1 MPQIAPTST
10 IELYS
15 GVEITNGQ
23 QVVFASASGQNA
35 YFQARVALS
44 SVNCSYVRK
53 TGRLK
58 VEAPASKV
66 ANCNYI
72 GFRNASFENRVFF
85 ARIVNWEYINNVT
98 TEIAYE
104 IDYFQT
110 YMFDVTY
117 DNALIVREH
126 LSETDF
132 QKAAADP
139 WDNSIYEFQTNENLA
154 ISEDMFEISSDE
166 DVAIPN
172 LGPNYAV
179 LCIATWAETGGEEE
193 TWYSLLSENCTWGI
207 RADGDSINAI
217 PVAVGVPPFK
227 FPMLNPFDVVV
238 IEIGDDYAGTK
249 TKLKNILNYMTVN
262 NITEELLGIYLMP
275 YFILGVWLNSTDSQ
289 VWNGKAQIALPD
301 FSGDGSYVNKKLYR
315 SPFAFCECVADS
327 NIKEYKYENFS
338 DRSDDS
344 IKFTIVGSL
353 DNIPIVSILPMN
365 YKTQFTA
372 PEGSPESWNG
382 NLLERIDINNIP
394 QIAFT
399 IDSYLAFIGQ
409 QYQQVLSQT
418 DAVITTNESV
428 DALETGGVFDHG
440 ISGILPNLINKGK
453 YVVNAVGS
461 WVNPRDNMSEMLQ
474 READRDLRS
483 EAANAMTNTSGDYVS
498 NVFGKAQN
506 AYALHEY
513 HAGTG
518 NTIPLYA
525 GFTGSPSGFYFL
537 RRSLKPVI
545 GAVYDYYFSEYGYTS
560 NRVGV
565 PRVCNY
571 IKQSGDQ
578 PHFQGPATY
587 CKTTG
592 MKVISPMKTVSDYIE
607 GVFNGGCKFLK
618 GD

>member
-23 QVVFASASGQNA
+23 QVVFASAAGQNA
-35 YFQARVALS
+35 YFQARVVLS
-44 SVNCSYVRK
+44 SVNCTYVRK
-53 TGRLK
+53 TGSLK
-58 VEAPASKV
+58 VEAPVSTV
-66 ANCNYI
+66 AKCNYI

-85 ARIVNWEYINNVT
+85 ARIVDREYINNVT
-98 TEIAYE
+98 TEISYA
-104 IDYFQT
+104 IDYFQS

-126 LSETDF
+126 LSESDF
-132 QKAAADP
+132 QKADADP

-154 ISEDMFEISSDE
+154 VSDDMFEISTDE

-172 LGPNYAV
+172 LGSNYAV
-179 LCIATWAETGGEEE
+179 LCIATWADTGGEEE

-238 IEIGDDYAGTK
+238 IEIGEDYTGAK
-249 TKLKNILNYMTVN
+249 TKIKNILNYMTVN
-262 NITEELLGIYLMP
+262 NITEELLGIYMMP
-275 YFILGVWLNSTDSQ
+275 YFILGIWLNSTDSQ
-289 VWNGKAQIALPD
+289 VWNGRAQIALPD

-372 PEGSPESWNG
+372 PEGSPEAWNG

-399 IDSYLAFIGQ
+399 IDSYLAFVGQ

-428 DALETGGVFDHG
+428 DTLESSPSPEGF
-440 ISGILPNLINKGK
+440 LP
-453 YVVNAVGS
+453 
-461 WVNPRDNMSEMLQ
+461 WLQ
-474 READRDLRS
+474 RQAKDLGNSIGTLFDTRGNMTAQLQRDADRDLRS
-483 EAANAMTNTSGDYVS
+483 EAANAMRNTSGDYVS
-498 NVFGKAQN
+498 NVYGRAQQ

-571 IKQSGDQ
+571 ITQSGDQ

>member
-66 ANCNYI
+66 ANCNYM

-85 ARIVNWEYINNVT
+85 ARIVNWEYLNNVT

-117 DNALIVREH
+117 DNALIEREH

-166 DVAIPN
+166 DVAFPE
-172 LGPNYAV
+172 LGGNYAV
-179 LCIATWAETGGEEE
+179 LCIASWAEAAGGEESI
-193 TWYSLLSENCTWGI
+193 WKQLLQANCSWGI
-207 RADGDSINAI
+207 LANGDSINGI
-217 PVAVGVPPFK
+217 PVEVGTPPFK
-227 FPMLNPFDVVV
+227 FPMLNPFDIVV
-238 IEIGDDYAGTK
+238 IELGDDYAGARTK
-249 TKLKNILNYMTVN
+249 INNILNFMTVR
-262 NITEELLGIYLMP
+262 NITEEILGLYIMP
-275 YFILGVWLNSTDSQ
+275 YALLSIWLNSVDSQ
-289 VWNGKAQIALPD
+289 VWNAKAQIALPD
-301 FSGDGSYVNKKLYR
+301 FSGEGSYVNKKLYR
-315 SPFAFCECVADS
+315 SPFSFCECVADA
-327 NIKEYKYENFS
+327 NIKEFKYENFS

-344 IKFTIVGSL
+344 VKFTIVGSL
-353 DNIPIVSILPMN
+353 DNIPIVSIVPLN
-365 YKTQFTA
+365 YKTAFTR
-372 PEGSPESWNG
+372 PDGSTEAWSG

-394 QIAFT
+394 QIAYT

-409 QYQQVLSQT
+409 QYQQVLGQTNRVQEADLRLYSPQNGQISDGTILVAVNDASKYAGSVFT
-418 DAVITTNESV
+418 DAKEANRIE
-428 DALETGGVFDHG
+428 AKRFDD
-440 ISGILPNLINKGK
+440 
-453 YVVNAVGS
+453 Y
-461 WVNPRDNMSEMLQ
+461 
-474 READRDLRS
+474 DLRN
-483 EAANAMTNTSGDYVS
+483 EAFSSTVNISGDYVS
-498 NVFGKAQN
+498 GVFGRATE
-506 AYALHEY
+506 AYAAHEY

-525 GFTGSPSGFYFL
+525 GFTGGPSGFYFL
-537 RRSLKPVI
+537 RRSIKPAI

>member
-15 GVEITNGQ
+15 GVEIANGQ
-23 QVVFASASGQNA
+23 QVVFASAAGQNA
-35 YFQARVALS
+35 YFQARVAQS

-53 TGRLK
+53 TGSLK
-58 VEAPASKV
+58 VEAPASTV

-98 TEIAYE
+98 TEISYA
-104 IDYFQT
+104 IDYFQS

-154 ISEDMFEISSDE
+154 VSDDMFEISTDE

-172 LGPNYAV
+172 LGSNYAV
-179 LCIATWAETGGEEE
+179 LCIATWADAGGEESA
-193 TWYSLLSENCTWGI
+193 WYSLLSENCTWGI

-238 IEIGDDYAGTK
+238 IEIGEDYTGAK
-249 TKLKNILNYMTVN
+249 TKIKNILNYMTVN
-262 NITEELLGIYLMP
+262 NITEELLGIYMMP
-275 YFILGVWLNSTDSQ
+275 YFILGIWLNSTDSQ
-289 VWNGKAQIALPD
+289 VWNGRAQIALPD

-372 PEGSPESWNG
+372 PEGSPDAWNG

-399 IDSYLAFIGQ
+399 IDSYLAFVGQ

-428 DALETGGVFDHG
+428 DVLESSPSPEGFF
-440 ISGILPNLINKGK
+440 P
-453 YVVNAVGS
+453 
-461 WVNPRDNMSEMLQ
+461 WLQ
-474 READRDLRS
+474 RQVKDIGNSIGTLFDTRGNMAAQLQRDADRDLRS
-483 EAANAMTNTSGDYVS
+483 EAANSIRNTSGDYVS
-498 NVFGKAQN
+498 NVYGRAQQ

-537 RRSLKPVI
+537 RRSLKTAI

-571 IKQSGDQ
+571 ITQSGDQ